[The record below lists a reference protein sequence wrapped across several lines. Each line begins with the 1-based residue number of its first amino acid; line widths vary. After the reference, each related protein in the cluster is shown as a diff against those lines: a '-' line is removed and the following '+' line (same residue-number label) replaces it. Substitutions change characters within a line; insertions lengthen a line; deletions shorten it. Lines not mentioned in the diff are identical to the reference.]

1 MKNRVRQLREEQGL
15 TQKQLG
21 EKVNVSRQAINAVE
35 TGKFDPSLWL
45 AYDIAQ
51 LFIEVEF
58 NFADQHQRIL
68 DFIEANQPKAA
79 CCQERGRLTGGFHL
93 LIFSGAKLCIKER
106 GCGFRA

>member
-1 MKNRVRQLREEQGL
+1 MGLKNRVRQLREKQGL

-51 LFIEVEF
+51 LFNKRIEEVF
-58 NFADQHQRIL
+58 
-68 DFIEANQPKAA
+68 DFKES
-79 CCQERGRLTGGFHL
+79 ER
-93 LIFSGAKLCIKER
+93 K
-106 GCGFRA
+106 

>member
-1 MKNRVRQLREEQGL
+1 MNLKNRVRQLREERGL

-51 LFIEVEF
+51 LFDMSIEEIFEF
-58 NFADQHQRIL
+58 K
-68 DFIEANQPKAA
+68 ES
-79 CCQERGRLTGGFHL
+79 ER
-93 LIFSGAKLCIKER
+93 K
-106 GCGFRA
+106 

>member
-1 MKNRVRQLREEQGL
+1 MNLKNRVRQLREEQGL

-51 LFIEVEF
+51 LFDMSIEEVF
-58 NFADQHQRIL
+58 
-68 DFIEANQPKAA
+68 DFKES
-79 CCQERGRLTGGFHL
+79 ER
-93 LIFSGAKLCIKER
+93 K
-106 GCGFRA
+106 

>member
-45 AYDIAQ
+45 AYDIAK
-51 LFIEVEF
+51 LFDMSIEEVF
-58 NFADQHQRIL
+58 
-68 DFIEANQPKAA
+68 DFKES
-79 CCQERGRLTGGFHL
+79 ER
-93 LIFSGAKLCIKER
+93 K
-106 GCGFRA
+106 

>member
-35 TGKFDPSLWL
+35 TGKFDPSLLL

-51 LFIEVEF
+51 LFNKSIEEVF
-58 NFADQHQRIL
+58 
-68 DFIEANQPKAA
+68 DFKES
-79 CCQERGRLTGGFHL
+79 ER
-93 LIFSGAKLCIKER
+93 K
-106 GCGFRA
+106 

>member
-51 LFIEVEF
+51 LFNKSSEEV
-58 NFADQHQRIL
+58 L
-68 DFIEANQPKAA
+68 DFKES
-79 CCQERGRLTGGFHL
+79 ER
-93 LIFSGAKLCIKER
+93 K
-106 GCGFRA
+106 

>member
-45 AYDIAQ
+45 SATSVCSSTATLTTIRHFQNIRGLSSRMTAIPGQ
-51 LFIEVEF
+51 IFIVLSSR
-58 NFADQHQRIL
+58 Q
-68 DFIEANQPKAA
+68 
-79 CCQERGRLTGGFHL
+79 
-93 LIFSGAKLCIKER
+93 
-106 GCGFRA
+106 

>member
-35 TGKFDPSLWL
+35 TGKFDPSRWL

-51 LFIEVEF
+51 LFNKSIEEVF
-58 NFADQHQRIL
+58 
-68 DFIEANQPKAA
+68 DFKES
-79 CCQERGRLTGGFHL
+79 ER
-93 LIFSGAKLCIKER
+93 K
-106 GCGFRA
+106 

>member
-1 MKNRVRQLREEQGL
+1 MKNRVRQLREKQGL

-51 LFIEVEF
+51 LFNKRIEEVF
-58 NFADQHQRIL
+58 
-68 DFIEANQPKAA
+68 DFKES
-79 CCQERGRLTGGFHL
+79 ER
-93 LIFSGAKLCIKER
+93 K
-106 GCGFRA
+106 

>member
-1 MKNRVRQLREEQGL
+1 MLAWHGIGGGLELKNRVRQLREEQGL

-51 LFIEVEF
+51 LFNKSIEEVF
-58 NFADQHQRIL
+58 
-68 DFIEANQPKAA
+68 DFKES
-79 CCQERGRLTGGFHL
+79 ERKWNGWKTLWQMRYMLP
-93 LIFSGAKLCIKER
+93 
-106 GCGFRA
+106 